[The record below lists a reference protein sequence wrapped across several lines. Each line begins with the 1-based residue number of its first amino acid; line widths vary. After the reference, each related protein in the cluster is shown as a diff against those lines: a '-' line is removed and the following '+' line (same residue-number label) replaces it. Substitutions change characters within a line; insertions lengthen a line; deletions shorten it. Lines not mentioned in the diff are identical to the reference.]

1 MYNAV
6 GPGIDTWHY
15 STQITRKWIW
25 DERDGTLKS
34 RASDECL
41 TVSLELEVWAAPL
54 AGGSQAVVLLNR
66 STGNNEQITV
76 NWTDIGFPS
85 EHSALVRDL
94 WARQDLGIFTDHFTS
109 SNISSHE
116 VMMLNI
122 TLIK

>member
-1 MYNAV
+1 MYNTV

-15 STQITRKWIW
+15 STQVIRKWIW
-25 DERDGTLKS
+25 NEKDGTLKN
-34 RASDECL
+34 RGNDECL

-54 AGGSQAVVLLNR
+54 AGGSQAVILFNR

-85 EHSALVRDL
+85 EHAALVRDL
-94 WARQDLGIFTDHFTS
+94 WARKDLGIFTGNFTS
-109 SNISSHE
+109 PNISSHG